1 MLYAPPEFRRA
12 CKRALRKK
20 SRSAPDD
27 FRNGG
32 ETLEVRR
39 GRNITDRRNDGRLHF
54 GNQLSQPRMET
65 WIAGLVRLKSRD
77 GQANAKCREPHSGIF
92 LGGGILDRLEREA
105 DDTVFR

>member
-1 MLYAPPEFRRA
+1 MLYAPSEVRSA
-12 CKRALRKK
+12 SKRELQKK

-39 GRNITDRRNDGRLHF
+39 GRNIADRRNDGRLHI
-54 GNQLSQPRMET
+54 GNQLSQPRRET

-77 GQANAKCREPHSGIF
+77 GQANAKFRGPHRGIF
-92 LGGGILDRLEREA
+92 LGRRILDRLEREA